1 MPTLGKRFQ
10 LQIQAGVVPST
21 DATNLESIAYTN
33 ADKIRFQYG
42 KLRKLKG
49 WVKLYSNNNQKLKG
63 AIRSMFNYTA
73 SDGIERTI
81 LGTSDRLYVY
91 EQGLLIN
98 ITPLD
103 TTNIPINDSL
113 STVYY
118 TDSSYSVSTLSGS
131 TTVTFNIPHF
141 LSIDDQVTISGVT
154 GTIGGISSGDFNNTF
169 SVVGIPNS
177 NSFQVEVATTA
188 TSSATGGGSGI
199 TFATS
204 QILVTLSNHGLT
216 SGDRIK
222 ISGATSV
229 GGIPNGD
236 INIENIVENV
246 ISNSVFVI
254 NTSTIASSLVVNGGG
269 GAIDLQKQIS
279 SGPVDFS
286 IGLGYGGG
294 LYGAG
299 YYGTAKEFGT
309 GFVYPRIWS
318 VDLYGDNIVL
328 TAGNQTKVYLW
339 QNDIDVAPTVLTNA
353 PTAVNWVFQS
363 HGMVCVLGPGG
374 SANIMQSSNIGDA
387 TDWSPAPSSTA
398 SIIGVPGAG
407 EFISQGPARSID
419 LLFTKHKVYEMRYI
433 NLPLVWT
440 IDVIISTDGIIGPK
454 AKTNVEDVLFWMGT
468 ADFYAY
474 DGYTVQTLPNNTV
487 KRYVFENINQSQAY
501 KSFASLSPEFNE
513 IWWIYPAG
521 DSEEPNSY
529 VIFNY
534 KEQHWTIGTID
545 RTSAVE
551 SNNSAGDVLMSQ
563 SEIIRTLQTDNNS
576 LQTIFYNLGNNP
588 ISTTNL
594 SDEIIFTVNN
604 HKLNIGDNIQIS
616 NASTTNGIL
625 AANINGIRQIIS
637 ISINSVTV
645 TAGSNA
651 TSTGSGGG
659 SGITIGTQILL
670 VTVDN
675 SFTTGDL
682 ITLDDF
688 SAVDTFVVTDIN
700 QTFNVRYFDETSFTI
715 SIANNYSSQSISGG
729 GEHGQIIYLKD
740 GILFEHENG
749 YNDYDIDCTSTDQN
763 ACVIPLE
770 SFAETNYAQIEDGD
784 LNMLIYSVI
793 PDTIQEGS
801 MSLTVYTKPYPQSSL
816 EIVKGPFTINS
827 NTNKIDVMAV
837 GRQRKYKIY
846 SNQLDQ
852 NFIIGRWYEQVTTT
866 TPI

>member
-1 MPTLGKRFQ
+1 MPILGKRFQ
-10 LQIQAGVVPST
+10 LQIAPGIIPST

-33 ADKIRFQYG
+33 ADKVRFQYG

-49 WVKLYSNNNQKLKG
+49 WIKLYSNNNQELKG
-63 AIRSMFNYTA
+63 AIRSMFNYTP

-98 ITPLD
+98 ITPLS
-103 TTNIPINDSL
+103 TTTISINNSL
-113 STVYY
+113 STVHYNDSAY
-118 TDSSYSVSTLSGS
+118 TVTTTNGS
-131 TTVTFNIPHF
+131 NIVTFNIPHF
-141 LSIDDQVTISGVT
+141 LNIDDQVTISGVT
-154 GTIGGISSGDFNNTF
+154 GTIGGIPSGNFNNTF
-169 SVVGIPNS
+169 SVIGIPNS
-177 NSFQVEVATTA
+177 NSFQVQVATTA
-188 TSSATGGGSGI
+188 TSTATGGGGNI

-204 QILVTLSNHGLT
+204 QILVSLSGHGLT
-216 SGDRIK
+216 AGDRIK
-222 ISGATSV
+222 ISGSTSI
-229 GGIPNGD
+229 GGISNSN

-254 NTSTIASSLVVNGGG
+254 NTATIASSLVINGGG
-269 GAIDLQKQIS
+269 GSINLQKQIS

-299 YYGTAKEFGT
+299 YYGTAKEFST

-339 QNDIDVAPTVLTNA
+339 QNNIDIAPTVLTNA

-374 SANIMQSSNIGDA
+374 SPNIMQSSNIGDA
-387 TDWSPAPSSTA
+387 TAWTPSPSSTA

-407 EFISQGPARSID
+407 EFISQGPARSLD
-419 LLFTKHKVYEMRYI
+419 LLFTKNKVYEMRYI

-440 IDVIISTDGIIGPK
+440 IDVIVSTDGIIGPK

-487 KRYVFENINQSQAY
+487 KRYVFENINQSQSY

-513 IWWIYPAG
+513 IWWFYPFG
-521 DSEEPNSY
+521 NSEEPNSY
-529 VIFNY
+529 IIFNY
-534 KEQHWTIGTID
+534 KEQHWTIGNLN
-545 RTSAVE
+545 RTSAVD
-551 SNNSAGDVLMSQ
+551 SNNTAGDVLMSQ
-563 SEIIRTLQTDNNS
+563 SEIYRTLIPNPNS
-576 LQTIFYNLGNNP
+576 LNTVFYSLGNNP
-588 ISTTNL
+588 IATTNSSNQIVL
-594 SDEIIFTVNN
+594 SINN

-616 NASTTNGIL
+616 NATTTNGIL
-625 AANINGIRQIIS
+625 AANINGIRPVTNIS
-637 ISINSVTV
+637 VNTVTV
-645 TAGSNA
+645 TAGGSA
-651 TSTGSGGG
+651 TSTGTGGG
-659 SGITIGTQILL
+659 SNITIGTQLL
-670 VTVDN
+670 LITVN
-675 SFTTGDL
+675 NNFLTGDVVIL
-682 ITLDDF
+682 NDF
-688 SAVDTFVVTDIN
+688 IAIDTFATTDIN
-700 QTFNVRYFDETSFTI
+700 QSFNVRYFNPTNFTI
-715 SIANNYSSQSISGG
+715 SIANNYSSQIVSGG
-729 GEHGQIIYLKD
+729 GNYGQITYIKD
-740 GILFEHENG
+740 GLLFEHENG
-749 YNDYDIDCTSTDQN
+749 YNDYNIDCISTDQN

-770 SFAETNYAQIEDGD
+770 SFAETNYAQIEEGD

-793 PDTIQEGS
+793 PDSIQEGS

-816 EIVKGPFTINS
+816 EIIKGPFTINS
-827 NTNKIDVMAV
+827 NTDKVDVMAV

-852 NFIIGRWYEQVTTT
+852 NFIIGKWYEQITPT